1 VSAAPAV
8 SVVIP
13 TRNGAE
19 RVPQV
24 LQALLA
30 DAGAVPF
37 EVVVVDNASTDGTAA
52 AVDAHPAAAALRAAG
67 MGVRVVREAR
77 PGLTFARARGVGA
90 ARAEA
95 VCFLD
100 DDNLPEPGY
109 LACGAAAM
117 ADPSVGVLTS
127 RVYPEYLAPP
137 PAAVARRE
145 HLLAINHRMGDEAVD
160 WGPGAEPVPTLGAG
174 MWVRRS
180 AFVAAAAGGQV
191 LSDRVAGTLAS
202 GGDIEIGVALGRA
215 GYRRL
220 YLPCLRLR
228 HRIPA
233 GRLRTGYFCRLIYGI
248 VRSRLAVEAVYAGRG
263 GGARDRAAAAARL
276 AGAVAALPALL
287 ARRDGA
293 REALFVLVSRWAELR
308 GPLRG
313 RI

>member
-13 TRNGAE
+13 TRDGAG
-19 RVPQV
+19 RVPAV
-24 LQALLA
+24 LEALLA
-30 DAGAVPF
+30 DSGTVAF

-52 AVDAHPAAAALRAAG
+52 AVETHAATAALRAAG
-67 MGVRVVREAR
+67 VEVRVVAEERA
-77 PGLTFARARGVGA
+77 GLTFARSRGVDV

-117 ADPSVGVLTS
+117 ADPTVGLLTS
-127 RVYPEYLAPP
+127 RVYPEYQAPP

-145 HLLAINHRMGDEAVD
+145 HLLAVNHLMGDAPVD
-160 WGPGAEPVPTLGAG
+160 WGANATPVPTLGAG

-180 AFVAAAAGGQV
+180 AFIAAAARGQV
-191 LSDRVAGTLAS
+191 LSDRVAGALTS
-202 GGDIEIGVALGRA
+202 GGDIEIGVTVGAA

-228 HRIPA
+228 HLIPP
-233 GRLRTGYFCRLIYGI
+233 GRLETRYFCRLIYGI
-248 VRSRLAVEAVYAGRG
+248 VRSRLAVEAVYAGQG
-263 GGARDRAAAAARL
+263 GRVRDRAAALARL
-276 AGAVAALPALL
+276 AGAVAAVPALL
-287 ARRDGA
+287 ARRDGP

-308 GPLRG
+308 GPLG
-313 RI
+313 ERI

>member
-1 VSAAPAV
+1 MSGAPAV

-13 TRNGAE
+13 TRDGAA

-24 LQALLA
+24 LEALLA

-37 EVVVVDNASTDGTAA
+37 EVVVVDNASRDGTTAT
-52 AVDAHPAAAALRAAG
+52 VDRHPATAALRAAG
-67 MGVRVVREAR
+67 VEVRVVPEAR
-77 PGLTFARARGVGA
+77 PGLTFARARGVEA

-117 ADPSVGVLTS
+117 EDPSVGVLTS
-127 RVYPEYLAPP
+127 RVYPEYLAEP

-145 HLLAINHRMGDEAVD
+145 HLLAINHLMGDDPVD
-160 WGPGAEPVPTLGAG
+160 WGAGSEPVPTLGAG
-174 MWVRRS
+174 MWVRRA
-180 AFVAAAAGGQV
+180 AFAEAAAGGQV
-191 LSDRVAGTLAS
+191 LSDRTGAGLSS

-220 YLPCLRLR
+220 YLPGLRLR
-228 HRIPA
+228 HLIPP
-233 GRLRTGYFCRLIYGI
+233 GRLETRYFCRLIYGI

-263 GGARDRAAAAARL
+263 GRPRDRAAALARL

-313 RI
+313 RL

>member
-1 VSAAPAV
+1 VSAPPAV

-13 TRNGAE
+13 TRDGAG

-24 LQALLA
+24 LAALLA
-30 DAGAVPF
+30 DTGAVAF
-37 EVVVVDNASTDGTAA
+37 EVVVVDNASSDGTAA
-52 AVDAHPAAAALRAAG
+52 VVEAHPAAAALRAAG
-67 MGVRVVREAR
+67 VGVRVVSEAR
-77 PGLTFARARGVGA
+77 PGLTFARARGVDE
-90 ARAEA
+90 ARADA

-137 PAAVARRE
+137 PAAVERRE
-145 HLLAINHRMGDEAVD
+145 HLLAINHRMGDAPVD
-160 WGPGAEPVPTLGAG
+160 WGAEATPVPPLGAG
-174 MWVRRS
+174 MWVRRA

-191 LSDRVAGTLAS
+191 LSDRTGGALTS
-202 GGDIEIGVALGRA
+202 GGDIEIGVAVGGA

-228 HRIPA
+228 HLIPP
-233 GRLRTGYFCRLIYGI
+233 GRLRTRYFCRLIYGI

-263 GGARDRAAAAARL
+263 GRARDRAVAAARL

-287 ARRDGA
+287 ARRDGP

-308 GPLRG
+308 GPLRV
-313 RI
+313 RS